1 MNKTQLIAQVAQR
14 TGVTKRD
21 AERLVNTTLE
31 VMAETLQSHEKVQLS
46 GFGTFE
52 AKLRSGRTGR
62 NMQTQAPVDVKP
74 AWAPTFKPS
83 KLLRD
88 QLAQQEE

>member
-14 TGVTKRD
+14 TGMTKRD
-21 AERLVNTTLE
+21 TERLVNTTLE
-31 VMAETLQSHEKVQLS
+31 VMAETLEHHEKVQLS

-52 AKLRSGRTGR
+52 PKLRSARTGR
-62 NMQTQAPVDVKP
+62 NLQTQQPVDVKP
-74 AWAPTFKPS
+74 TWAATFKPS

-88 QLAQQEE
+88 QLAQEE